1 MKRTEKERTDDYSML
16 RDKLKTKDLPE
27 YYIYNLDSDHKNLT
41 LTLSEKGLRANMQDN
56 ESAFESWALVLRF
69 YLKDIIETV
78 TIDWDDSS
86 INNEENLHFNR
97 FVYRLTRFVQSYD
110 WALSKKAIPQMPS
123 ILVCNCPNGEA
134 ANASE
139 HKEWSEGWIEC
150 KYVEEYKK
158 DYDVMNHQLP
168 VGIFHDKVSRTTH
181 YTTGQKSAI
190 DIWSIKDGE
199 LSIFELKKP
208 DNNVLGII
216 SELMFYT
223 NIIHDIMSHRIQF
236 QKDAKMQK
244 AINKNYRGFRDFY
257 DAYQN
262 GTIKKINAVL
272 LAKSFHS
279 LIKPELLAF
288 INESA
293 RFKYCRISFSE
304 RGLLIT

>member
-1 MKRTEKERTDDYSML
+1 MKRTEKKRTDDYAML
-16 RDKLKTKDLPE
+16 RDKLETKELPE
-27 YYIYNLDSDHKNLT
+27 YYIYELDNRHKNLT
-41 LTLSEKGLRANMQDN
+41 LTLSKEGLRANMQDN
-56 ESAFESWALVLRF
+56 KSAFESWALVLRF
-69 YLKDIIETV
+69 YLKDLIETV
-78 TIDWDDSS
+78 TIDWVDSS

-97 FVYRLTRFVQSYD
+97 FVYRLTRFVQSFD

-123 ILVCNCPNGEA
+123 ILVCNCPNGDA

-139 HKEWSEGWIEC
+139 HKEGSEGWIEC

-190 DIWSIKDGE
+190 DIWSIKAGE

-208 DNNVLGII
+208 NNIVLGII

-244 AINKNYRGFRDFY
+244 AIKMNYRGFGDFY
-257 DAYQN
+257 YAYQN
-262 GTIKKINAVL
+262 GTIQKINAVL
-272 LAKSFHS
+272 LAKSFHP
-279 LIKPELLAF
+279 LIKPELLEF

-293 RFKYCRISFSE
+293 RFKYCRISFSMRE
-304 RGLLIT
+304 VYL

>member
-1 MKRTEKERTDDYSML
+1 MNRTMRTDDYSML
-16 RDKLKTKDLPE
+16 KDKLETKELPE
-27 YYIYNLDSDHKNLT
+27 DYTYYLDKRHKNLT

-86 INNEENLHFNR
+86 TNNEANLHFNR

-110 WALSKKAIPQMPS
+110 WALSKKTIPQIPS
-123 ILVCNCPNGEA
+123 MLVCNFPNGDA

-139 HKEWSEGWIEC
+139 HKEGSEGWIEC
-150 KYVEEYKK
+150 KYVEKYRTEYE
-158 DYDVMNHQLP
+158 VMDHQLP
-168 VGIFHDKVSRTTH
+168 VGIFYDKVSSTTH

-190 DIWSIKDGE
+190 DIWSIKAGE

-208 DNNVLGII
+208 NNIVLGII

-244 AINKNYRGFRDFY
+244 VINENYRGFGDFY
-257 DAYQN
+257 YAYQN
-262 GTIKKINAVL
+262 GTIQKINAVL
-272 LAKSFHS
+272 LAKSFHP
-279 LIKPELLAF
+279 LIKPELLEF

-293 RFKYCRISFSE
+293 RFKYCRISFSMRE
-304 RGLLIT
+304 VCL